1 VDGHRAGASGTEDT
15 HVPTAR
21 SIRHCAPPPMPAPDP
36 VVGSQAHWVQ
46 AAETRG
52 PSFIAYALGNFVFDQ
67 THTPEHTQGYLL
79 EATFHGSRLVTV
91 RMLPYQIE
99 ERYRPVFAAGAL
111 RLKILGDVMTASQKL
126 PVK

>member
-1 VDGHRAGASGTEDT
+1 VQSGTEDT

-21 SIRHCAPPPMPAPDP
+21 SIKALRAAADAGADL
-36 VVGSQAHWVQ
+36 VVGNQAHWVQ

-79 EATFHGSRLVTV
+79 EATFHGSRLVTI